1 MRSMV
6 MKWTTILLISVSL
19 LALVFMAFQW
29 YSSQSTSKTES
40 YGYTV
45 VKTFDDFEIRA
56 YDAALFSY
64 VNMEKQAY
72 RNASGSG
79 FRVLAGYIFGGN
91 ETEEK
96 IAMTTPVRMEM
107 GDTMRMAFMVPK
119 AYTLEE
125 LPKPNDQR
133 IAFEREEERIVAAIC
148 FGGWA
153 DDESIE
159 EYMQKLLQALERE
172 GIQAKGNIEFLGYNP
187 PYEMVNRRNEV
198 IVEVEYSDASS

>member
-1 MRSMV
+1 MV

>member
-1 MRSMV
+1 

>member
-1 MRSMV
+1 
-6 MKWTTILLISVSL
+6 MKWTTILLISLGV

-29 YSSQSTSKTES
+29 YSSRSTGETEQ
-40 YGYTV
+40 YPYTV
-45 VKTFDDFEIRA
+45 IKSHPDFEIRK

-64 VNMEKQAY
+64 VNMERQAY

-91 ETEEK
+91 EKEEK

-107 GDTMRMAFMVPK
+107 GDSMRMAFMVPQS
-119 AYTLEE
+119 YTLEQ

-133 IAFEREEERIVAAIC
+133 IGFEQEEERVVAAIR

-153 DDESIE
+153 DDERIE
-159 EYMQKLLQALERE
+159 EHKQKLLQALERE

-198 IVEVEYSDASS
+198 IVEVEIEAAGA